1 LDPAPVNRTGR
12 IKEPDMMYP
21 DLLLI
26 VANDRRRE
34 LIADADRRRLLSLA
48 REARRERTDAAKAA
62 RVSQSHGRHLVA
74 RGQPAGTLA
83 ACGPHAAAP
92 AR

>member
-1 LDPAPVNRTGR
+1 
-12 IKEPDMMYP
+12 MWMYP
-21 DLLLI
+21 DFLLV
-26 VANDRRRE
+26 VAEDRRRD
-34 LIADADRRRLLSLA
+34 LIAEADRRRLLSAA
-48 REARRERTDAAKAA
+48 RRARREQTEAAN
-62 RVSQSHGRHLVA
+62 RNHGKLTIA

>member
-1 LDPAPVNRTGR
+1 ML
-12 IKEPDMMYP
+12 YP
-21 DLLLI
+21 DFLLVI
-26 VANDRRRE
+26 ANDHRRE
-34 LIADADRRRLLSLA
+34 LIEEADRRRLLSLA
-48 REARRERTDAAKAA
+48 RRARRERTEAAHAS
-62 RVSQSHGRHLVA
+62 RVSTGPTADRTGKGRVA

>member
-1 LDPAPVNRTGR
+1 ML
-12 IKEPDMMYP
+12 YP
-21 DLLLI
+21 DFLLVI
-26 VANDRRRE
+26 ANDHRRE
-34 LIADADRRRLLSLA
+34 LIEEADRRRLLSLA
-48 REARRERTDAAKAA
+48 REARREHTQAAKAA
-62 RVSQSHGRHLVA
+62 RVAQATDKRRVA

>member
-1 LDPAPVNRTGR
+1 ML
-12 IKEPDMMYP
+12 YP
-21 DLLLI
+21 DFLLI

-34 LIADADRRRLLSLA
+34 LIAEADRRRLLSLA
-48 REARRERTDAAKAA
+48 REARRERTEAAKAA
-62 RVSQSHGRHLVA
+62 RVARANGKHLGV

>member
-1 LDPAPVNRTGR
+1 ML
-12 IKEPDMMYP
+12 YP
-21 DLLLI
+21 DFLLVI
-26 VANDRRRE
+26 ANDHRRE
-34 LIADADRRRLLSLA
+34 LIEEADRRRLLSLA
-48 REARRERTDAAKAA
+48 RRARRERTEAANHSRAEK
-62 RVSQSHGRHLVA
+62 HLVA

>member
-1 LDPAPVNRTGR
+1 ML
-12 IKEPDMMYP
+12 YP
-21 DLLLI
+21 DFLLI
-26 VANDRRRE
+26 VAKDRQRE
-34 LIADADRRRLLSLA
+34 LIAEADRRRLLSLA
-48 REARRERTDAAKAA
+48 RRARRERAEAAYAP
-62 RVSQSHGRHLVA
+62 RGSQSSGKARVA

>member
-1 LDPAPVNRTGR
+1 ML
-12 IKEPDMMYP
+12 YP
-21 DLLLI
+21 DLLLV

-34 LIADADRRRLLSLA
+34 LIEEADRRRLLSLA
-48 REARRERTDAAKAA
+48 RRARRERTEAAKAA
-62 RVSQSHGRHLVA
+62 RVSHTTDKHRVA

>member
-1 LDPAPVNRTGR
+1 ML
-12 IKEPDMMYP
+12 YP
-21 DLLLI
+21 DFLLVI
-26 VANDRRRE
+26 ANDHRRE
-34 LIADADRRRLLSLA
+34 LIEEADRRRLLSLA
-48 REARRERTDAAKAA
+48 RRARRERTEAAHAS
-62 RVSQSHGRHLVA
+62 RVSTGPTAGRTGKGRVA

>member
-1 LDPAPVNRTGR
+1 
-12 IKEPDMMYP
+12 MMYP
-21 DLLLI
+21 DLLMV
-26 VANDRRRE
+26 VAKDRHRE

-48 REARRERTDAAKAA
+48 RRARRERTEAANAA
-62 RVSQSHGRHLVA
+62 RVAQGVSAARDGKHRVA

>member
-1 LDPAPVNRTGR
+1 ML
-12 IKEPDMMYP
+12 YP
-21 DLLLI
+21 DFLLV
-26 VANDRRRE
+26 VANDHRRE
-34 LIADADRRRLLSLA
+34 LIEEADRRRLLSLA
-48 REARRERTDAAKAA
+48 RRARREQTEALRAA
-62 RVSQSHGRHLVA
+62 RVAQSTRSASAGKDRVA